1 MGINT
6 YQISINAH
14 STEYVCLLGVPFG
27 AEMRK
32 LDPFEPDLVNT
43 SGGKLIVILYIFIEV

>member
-1 MGINT
+1 MLT
-6 YQISINAH
+6 
-14 STEYVCLLGVPFG
+14 TLYVSFLLGVPFV

-43 SGGKLIVILYIFIEV
+43 SGGKLIVILI

>member
-1 MGINT
+1 VQHYTHESHAPTTKYGR
-6 YQISINAH
+6 
-14 STEYVCLLGVPFG
+14 LLGVPFG

-43 SGGKLIVILYIFIEV
+43 SGGKLFVYLYGV

>member
-1 MGINT
+1 MFARG
-6 YQISINAH
+6 A
-14 STEYVCLLGVPFG
+14 LR

-43 SGGKLIVILYIFIEV
+43 SGGKLIFLLIQEYK

>member
-1 MGINT
+1 
-6 YQISINAH
+6 
-14 STEYVCLLGVPFG
+14 VPFW

-43 SGGKLIVILYIFIEV
+43 SGGKLIVKLIEI

>member
-1 MGINT
+1 MLLT
-6 YQISINAH
+6 
-14 STEYVCLLGVPFG
+14 TKYVFLLGVPFG

-43 SGGKLIVILYIFIEV
+43 SGGKLIVLLIEV